1 MQADS
6 EELLLPRK
14 ILKWPEECTVS
25 REKGNKK
32 ITGINKGW
40 KGQQHT
46 AGGARRHNTIEM
58 LVAFAKG

>member
-14 ILKWPEECTVS
+14 ILKWPEECTVG

-40 KGQQHT
+40 KGQQYI
-46 AGGARRHNTIEM
+46 AGGAKRHSTI
-58 LVAFAKG
+58 